1 MLQDGN
7 WLLWALMSAIFASM
21 TAILA
26 KVGVRH
32 VDADLATLIRTI
44 VVALVLAPLVFFTGK
59 WIPPWQLPG
68 SSLLFLFLSALATGA
83 SWVCYFRAL
92 QLGDASLVAPVDKL
106 SLVGVVLFAFALL
119 GERPQ
124 WHQWLG
130 IAMVAGGV
138 LLVAIRFSPAP

>member
-1 MLQDGN
+1 MTEPG
-7 WLLWALMSAIFASM
+7 WFFWAILSAIFASM

-32 VDADLATLIRTI
+32 IDADLATLIRTI

-138 LLVAIRFSPAP
+138 LLVAIRSSPAP

>member
-1 MLQDGN
+1 MTGVS
-7 WLLWALMSAIFASM
+7 WFFWAILSAIFAAM

-32 VDADLATLIRTI
+32 IDADLATLIRTI
-44 VVALVLAPLVFFTGK
+44 VVALVLIPLVVVTGK

-68 SSLLFLFLSALATGA
+68 RTLLFLFLSALATGA

-106 SLVGVVLFAFALL
+106 SVVGVVLFAFVML

-138 LLVAIRFSPAP
+138 LLVAVRSNSAP